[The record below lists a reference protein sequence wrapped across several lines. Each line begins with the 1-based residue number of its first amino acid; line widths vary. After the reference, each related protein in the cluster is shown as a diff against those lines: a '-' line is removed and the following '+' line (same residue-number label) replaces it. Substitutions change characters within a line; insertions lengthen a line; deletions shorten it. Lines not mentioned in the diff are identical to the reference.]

1 MKLKLKYLSLPQ
13 IGLVVGILFSQG
25 LVGQQLEPVVFG
37 SAGSS
42 NVVNSFTIGEVISE
56 TFSTTT
62 LILSQ
67 GFHQGD
73 FASVSVQ
80 EQPNHSSI
88 YLFPNPVRFDL
99 TIAMPEIQQ
108 AQLKLFDA
116 TGKLIREFQAQHG
129 DRIDMSAFARGL
141 YIVHV
146 LPSDGTTS
154 QRFSI
159 IRS

>member
-1 MKLKLKYLSLPQ
+1 MKLKYLRLSQ
-13 IGLVVGILFSQG
+13 VGLVLGLLFSQG

-42 NVVNSFTIGEVISE
+42 NVVNSFTIGEVVTETISNP
-56 TFSTTT
+56 T
-62 LILSQ
+62 LTLTQ

-73 FASVSVQ
+73 FASVAVQ
-80 EQPNHSSI
+80 EQPSHSSI

-99 TIAMPEIQQ
+99 TIAMPEIHQ

-116 TGKLIREFQAQHG
+116 TGKLIREFPAQHG
-129 DRIDMSAFARGL
+129 DRIDMSAYARGL
-141 YIVHV
+141 YIIHV
-146 LPSDGTTS
+146 LPSDGTIS
-154 QRFSI
+154 HRFSI